1 MLQRHVLLHG
11 VVEAVLLLPCTP
23 RTLLQFIGTPTQRAQ
38 ASLHC
43 WLAGLLQA
51 TSRPRPI
58 TFHYTNTRAHS
69 LNRRT
74 HCFVPLPTHSSPRT
88 TSPSPTVAVDQR
100 APQPPNYV
108 LSTIGASIGRV
119 RHARKLNSL
128 SALGHSYFSYSSS
141 STVWRTFPSD
151 QTRFLILYPPSRLR
165 PRLNR
170 NATFDAMASRS
181 ICYD

>member
-58 TFHYTNTRAHS
+58 TFYYTNTRAHS

-88 TSPSPTVAVDQR
+88 TSPSPTVAVDHR

-108 LSTIGASIGRV
+108 LSPIGAASGGSDTR
-119 RHARKLNSL
+119 A
-128 SALGHSYFSYSSS
+128 S
-141 STVWRTFPSD
+141 STLSPHSATVTLATAVVAPFGA
-151 QTRFLILYPPSRLR
+151 RLR
-165 PRLNR
+165 QIRR
-170 NATFDAMASRS
+170 DF
-181 ICYD
+181 